1 MKGMMIFEWTGRI
14 LRHSTREPAGVV
26 GGCVGGWVDGWL
38 VRLLDVACV
47 SWVAYKAVCV
57 GSKQTGILGL
67 HNSQKVCQVWLC
79 ICCFCCFVVA
89 NLDMQNK
96 GTLQC
101 QVKFIHSWT
110 LCSVLGQQ
118 FIGKF
123 QAPST
128 LSRLFHYCDR
138 WWVMAMPNRI
148 IIVPVTR
155 HDHPRVVLISSPVEF
170 VAGPIDSS
178 TSMDIR
184 ITCCLGGGVGLGNV
198 IVGLRI

>member
-1 MKGMMIFEWTGRI
+1 MHWIKIRI
-14 LRHSTREPAGVV
+14 HERNDDFWMNWANFTAFNERTCWCCGWL
-26 GGCVGGWVDGWL
+26 GGWMAGWL

-47 SWVAYKAVCV
+47 SWVAYKAVFV
-57 GSKQTGILGL
+57 GSKQTGISGL

-79 ICCFCCFVVA
+79 ICCSCFVVA

-101 QVKFIHSWT
+101 QVKFKHSWT

-138 WWVMAMPNRI
+138 WWVMAMPQYII

-155 HDHPRVVLISSPVEF
+155 YDTTTLELYSSLLQWNLW
-170 VAGPIDSS
+170 PIQLTVQHQW
-178 TSMDIR
+178 TSE
-184 ITCCLGGGVGLGNV
+184 
-198 IVGLRI
+198 